1 MTPFTEKN
9 QARRD
14 GKATTPR
21 AAYREAR
28 TLRRGVRGAFGKRS
42 PEFQERAAVGT
53 RGADR

>member
-1 MTPFTEKN
+1 MNPFTEKN

-28 TLRRGVRGAFGKRS
+28 ALRRAVRGAFGTRP
-42 PEFQERAAVGT
+42 PEFRERAAIGT
-53 RGADR
+53 RGAQ

>member
-1 MTPFTEKN
+1 MNPFTEKN

-28 TLRRGVRGAFGKRS
+28 ALRRAVHGTFGRLA

-53 RGADR
+53 RGAQR